1 MEMEVSIL
9 DSFVLSES
17 THTLRLD
24 TWEQQFPGL
33 VAGFTLRTGGHS
45 AAPFAS
51 QNMGLHVG
59 DDPQHVTENRRVLC
73 ERINMPF
80 DVWTCADQVHGKNVQ
95 QITRLNAGA
104 GKNRLDD
111 CIQATDG
118 LHTGQHGILLA
129 SFYADCVPLYFFDPK
144 SGAIG
149 LAHAG
154 WKGTVA
160 RIAKEMIGAFEMNYD
175 SKADELLVAI
185 GPAIGGCCYEVD
197 DRIIDQVKQTA
208 LSWEESVTPL
218 SNGKYLLDLPKLNRL
233 VMTENGVPL
242 ENIIS
247 SDWCTSCHTDLFFS
261 HRKEGGKTGRMAS
274 FIGWRV

>member
-1 MEMEVSIL
+1 MEERNVA
-9 DSFVLSES
+9 SFVLSES
-17 THTLRLD
+17 THTLILD

-33 VAGFTLRTGGHS
+33 VAGFTLRTGGQS
-45 AAPFAS
+45 DAPFAS

-59 DDPQHVTENRRVLC
+59 DDPQRVTENRRLLC

-95 QITRLNAGA
+95 QITRHHAGA
-104 GKNRLDD
+104 GKDRLDD

-118 LHTGQHGILLA
+118 LHTEEHGILLA

-160 RIAKEMIGAFEMNYD
+160 RIAKEMIEAFAKRYD
-175 SKADELLVAI
+175 SKAEELLVAI

-208 LSWEESVTPL
+208 LSWMESVTPL
-218 SNGKYLLDLPKLNRL
+218 ASGKYLLDLPKLNRL
-233 VMTENGVPL
+233 VMTECGVPEEHIVSTDL
-242 ENIIS
+242 
-247 SDWCTSCHTDLFFS
+247 CTSCHTDLFFS

-274 FIGWRV
+274 FIGWRK